1 MKAPFGR
8 RAFLSLGLFGATAF
22 LGSAAVCPSMAGAIN
37 KRQPFNLLY
46 NGSFEE
52 GSSSAVTGWTIA

>member
-1 MKAPFGR
+1 MQAPFGR
-8 RAFLSLGLFGATAF
+8 RAFLSIGLGGATAF
-22 LGSAAVCPSMAGAIN
+22 LGSAAVSPLTVGATN
-37 KRQPFNLLY
+37 RRQPFNLLC

>member
-1 MKAPFGR
+1 MKTALGR
-8 RAFLSLGLFGATAF
+8 REFFSMGLFGVTAF
-22 LGSAAVCPSMAGAIN
+22 LGSAAVSPSMAAATN

>member
-1 MKAPFGR
+1 MATPFGR
-8 RAFLSLGLFGATAF
+8 RAFLSIGLFGASAC
-22 LGSAAVCPSMAGAIN
+22 LGSAAISPSTAGATN
-37 KRQPFNLLY
+37 RRQPFNLLY